1 MENENVSFLPKTVLD
16 FIQELLNSG
25 LIEIV
30 ETEQGIVLVVGCLKG
45 GVGKSAVAAL
55 IAHFLDLCGF
65 KTLFVDGDSSGN
77 SSNRF
82 VPEEERK
89 DIHKLSNVFR
99 GLDVQPYQ
107 ATDYLDVLIGTEEL
121 EEVKSEI
128 DAVQKKVKLF
138 RSWIFRNKLREQYDF
153 IVVDTHNDKGWLNK
167 ALVYAS
173 DYVLGV
179 TEPSKDGFKGLLD
192 FEDFLEEMMVYWLD
206 EETGNNPVNFKYGFV
221 ANQVPHNI
229 STAKSFVKIFEERE
243 DYLGYFKF
251 RNIVSDSNI
260 SSRTIFDLTE
270 EKRYLKTS
278 DNYKAFYQHTMDTL
292 KKILL
297 DIVA

>member
-1 MENENVSFLPKTVLD
+1 M
-16 FIQELLNSG
+16 
-25 LIEIV
+25 
-30 ETEQGIVLVVGCLKG
+30 
-45 GVGKSAVAAL
+45 
-55 IAHFLDLCGF
+55 
-65 KTLFVDGDSSGN
+65 
-77 SSNRF
+77 
-82 VPEEERK
+82 
-89 DIHKLSNVFR
+89 
-99 GLDVQPYQ
+99 
-107 ATDYLDVLIGTEEL
+107 
-121 EEVKSEI
+121 
-128 DAVQKKVKLF
+128 
-138 RSWIFRNKLREQYDF
+138 
-153 IVVDTHNDKGWLNK
+153 
-167 ALVYAS
+167 VYAS

>member
-1 MENENVSFLPKTVLD
+1 MENENVSFLTKTVLD

-121 EEVKSEI
+121 EEVK
-128 DAVQKKVKLF
+128 
-138 RSWIFRNKLREQYDF
+138 
-153 IVVDTHNDKGWLNK
+153 
-167 ALVYAS
+167 
-173 DYVLGV
+173 
-179 TEPSKDGFKGLLD
+179 
-192 FEDFLEEMMVYWLD
+192 
-206 EETGNNPVNFKYGFV
+206 
-221 ANQVPHNI
+221 
-229 STAKSFVKIFEERE
+229 
-243 DYLGYFKF
+243 
-251 RNIVSDSNI
+251 
-260 SSRTIFDLTE
+260 
-270 EKRYLKTS
+270 
-278 DNYKAFYQHTMDTL
+278 
-292 KKILL
+292 
-297 DIVA
+297 